1 MNMEFKEDVLEALGA
16 SAESVLKESAL
27 SLIELRALVRPT
39 NDELALQVLD
49 LSQKLNQL
57 ASNVA
62 MICKL
67 QRPFEPL
74 LNKLATIKEN
84 LKYVKEI
91 VVNDF
96 AQNSDEY
103 HYISHTLELVD
114 SVPEIGNIYNETR
127 KM

>member
-57 ASNVA
+57 ASNVV

-74 LNKLATIKEN
+74 LNKLATIKG
-84 LKYVKEI
+84 V
-91 VVNDF
+91 
-96 AQNSDEY
+96 
-103 HYISHTLELVD
+103 
-114 SVPEIGNIYNETR
+114 
-127 KM
+127 

>member
-1 MNMEFKEDVLEALGA
+1 MEFKEDVLEALGA

-57 ASNVA
+57 ASNVV

-84 LKYVKEI
+84 LKYVK
-91 VVNDF
+91 
-96 AQNSDEY
+96 
-103 HYISHTLELVD
+103 LVD

>member
-1 MNMEFKEDVLEALGA
+1 MEFKEDVLEALGA
-16 SAESVLKESAL
+16 SAESILKESAL
-27 SLIELRALVRPT
+27 NLIELRALVRPT
-39 NDELALQVLD
+39 NDELALQVLE

-57 ASNVA
+57 ASNVV

-74 LNKLATIKEN
+74 LNKLVTIKEN

-103 HYISHTLELVD
+103 HYISHALELVD

>member
-1 MNMEFKEDVLEALGA
+1 M
-16 SAESVLKESAL
+16 S
-27 SLIELRALVRPT
+27 
-39 NDELALQVLD
+39 
-49 LSQKLNQL
+49 
-57 ASNVA
+57 
-62 MICKL
+62 CKL

>member
-1 MNMEFKEDVLEALGA
+1 MEFKEDVLEALGA
-16 SAESVLKESAL
+16 SAESILKESAL

-57 ASNVA
+57 ASNVV

-91 VVNDF
+91 VVDDF

-103 HYISHTLELVD
+103 HYISQTLELVD